1 MLTKILEFQIYWQL
15 YSDHDYKWSHFF
27 SNSEIEV
34 ALLSC
39 FGKKY
44 FFYFSCT
51 SNNSEMKPD
60 LGIDQLKGTNK
71 ALDTSRL
78 ACDTKSTFFSY
89 WSPHFPEE
97 WQNCVQMPYPAAGT
111 RFDCHKHWI
120 FDLARSFGGLI
131 KRNCGSKFPKYNSK
145 YTTLSHWVRSFSPT
159 TASRC
164 LTHPSHIPSR
174 DFNCYSSILNFSPYP
189 GKVNFLVLDIL
200 GRAFLCT
207 LAPKPVQCLG

>member
-1 MLTKILEFQIYWQL
+1 MLINNLEFQIYWQL

-60 LGIDQLKGTNK
+60 LGLDQLKGTNK

-89 WSPHFPEE
+89 WSPYFPGE
-97 WQNCVQMPYPAAGT
+97 WQNSV
-111 RFDCHKHWI
+111 
-120 FDLARSFGGLI
+120 LARSFGGLI
-131 KRNCGSKFPKYNSK
+131 KRNCGSKFPKYNLK
-145 YTTLSHWVRSFSPT
+145 YTTLSHWVRSFSRT

-164 LTHPSHIPSR
+164 LTPFPHSLKR
-174 DFNCYSSILNFSPYP
+174 LQLLYFNF
-189 GKVNFLVLDIL
+189 KFL
-200 GRAFLCT
+200 T
-207 LAPKPVQCLG
+207 LPR